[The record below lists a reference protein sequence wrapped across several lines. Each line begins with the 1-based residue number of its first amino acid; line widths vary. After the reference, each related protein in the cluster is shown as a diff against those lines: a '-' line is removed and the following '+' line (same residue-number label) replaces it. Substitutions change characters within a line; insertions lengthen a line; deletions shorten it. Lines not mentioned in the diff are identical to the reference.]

1 MNFIAQIIDTALNVL
16 LLVVF
21 IHVIMSWLIGFG
33 ILNTRNRHVA
43 FVWQELER
51 ILEPIYSRIP
61 SVHAELW
68 CDRPVASDTPVWD
81 LCDQALA
88 SRFRRGLNPGTAARP
103 SAAGGFHCIVDFRLA

>member
-1 MNFIAQIIDTALNVL
+1 MNPEWPRLGLIMNFIAQIIDTALNVL

-51 ILEPIYSRIP
+51 ILEPIYSRIRQFMP
-61 SVHAELW
+61 NFGAI
-68 CDRPVASDTPVWD
+68 D
-81 LCDQALA
+81 LSPLILLFGIYAIRLLL
-88 SRFRRGLNPGTAARP
+88 R
-103 SAAGGFHCIVDFRLA
+103 DFGVT